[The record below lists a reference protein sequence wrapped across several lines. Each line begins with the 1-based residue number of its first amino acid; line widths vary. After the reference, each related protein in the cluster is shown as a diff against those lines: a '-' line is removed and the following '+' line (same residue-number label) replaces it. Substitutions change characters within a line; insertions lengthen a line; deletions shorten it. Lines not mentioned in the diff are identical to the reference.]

1 MTMRLP
7 VSLRRWLARGLG
19 LVLAAAPLAAAEP
32 PADPL
37 FDLPAI
43 MNDPV
48 DAKTLASETVDGV
61 IFETIEF
68 TSRVVDGQPERVL
81 GILALPVGAQR
92 VPGVFWSMGGMA
104 PAGREFPGRLARRG
118 YACLAITLPHKIRNS
133 HRVPFDTA
141 HPEKA
146 NLTLLA
152 RDQLRGVTVLS
163 QRPEVDPDRLGVAG
177 ASYGGFFASMLAGID
192 PRLKAGFSFFGGGNH
207 ALGTNLP
214 QFQKMSTLE
223 DVAVWN
229 RTIDPAL
236 RLRQRDIPFYWG
248 VAVNDNWFFFPAVAK
263 TFAELPGTA
272 KRAALVPHWQHGFTP
287 TIDDALL
294 GFLNTTPIAAKPQ
307 PAYLAPGP
315 VKLAVNGNHV
325 SATFEWTPWTGDR
338 RVAKA
343 ELIAS
348 YGEDFSWLGWPQR
361 AAFSFHALPAGM
373 RQYAECI
380 LPIPSR
386 KLPLIIWAN
395 ITDDQGVLTSSVPRT
410 LAAADLATFPV
421 TPQVALNCF
430 PDGDL
435 GEAAVDFYR
444 RMGEP
449 LAGEPD
455 TAVKQA
461 GTQSLRQTAPAAG
474 QPAPKP
480 FTVRLLHNVPGL
492 GHRLSVQ
499 LRAER
504 PAQLTVKVTPVRPAQ
519 WSSAVVKLLVA
530 QDPRLAPLLPHW
542 ADPVVPLTTTAT
554 VGTEWQEVTVAIPVP
569 TAPVD
574 GYRLEIAETPA
585 GQTTWW
591 LDTLVMQPIW
601 PQ

>member
-1 MTMRLP
+1 MPSRL
-7 VSLRRWLARGLG
+7 L
-19 LVLAAAPLAAAEP
+19 LAALLACTTAFAAEP
-32 PADPL
+32 PTDPL
-37 FDLPAI
+37 FDLAAI
-43 MNDPV
+43 YQDPV
-48 DAKTLASETVDGV
+48 DATTLASETVDGV
-61 IFETIEF
+61 VFETIEF
-68 TSRVVDGQPERVL
+68 TSRVVDGQPERVQ

-104 PAGREFPGRLARRG
+104 PAGREFPGRLARQG

-141 HPEKA
+141 HPERG
-146 NLTLLA
+146 NLALLA
-152 RDQLRGVTVLS
+152 RDQLRGVTVLA

-177 ASYGGFFASMLAGID
+177 ASYGGVFASMLAGID

-207 ALGTNLP
+207 ALGTSLP
-214 QFQKMSTLE
+214 QFCKMATLE

-248 VAVNDNWFFFPAVAK
+248 IAVNDHWFHFPAVVK
-263 TFAELPGTA
+263 TFTELPGTA
-272 KRAALVPHWQHGFTP
+272 KRAAIVPHWQHGFTP

-294 GFLNTTPIAAKPQ
+294 GFLNTTPIAPRPQ

-315 VKLAVNGNHV
+315 VTLAVNGNQV
-325 SATFEWTPWTGDR
+325 TATFAWTGTR
-338 RVAKA
+338 PVAKA

-348 YGEDFSWLGWPQR
+348 YGEDFNWLGWPQR
-361 AAFSFHALPAGM
+361 AAMVFPATIAG
-373 RQYAECI
+373 QQATAT

-386 KLPLIIWAN
+386 KLPLIFWAN
-395 ITDDQGVLTSSVPRT
+395 LTDDQGVLTSSVPRT

-421 TPQVALNCF
+421 TPQAALNCF
-430 PDGDL
+430 LDGDL
-435 GEAAVDFYR
+435 GAAAVEFYQ
-444 RMGEP
+444 RMGQP

-480 FTVRLLHNVPGL
+480 FTVRLLHSVPGL

-504 PAQLTVKVTPVRPAQ
+504 PAQLTVTLIPVRPAH
-519 WSSAVVKLLVA
+519 WDSAVVKLLVA

-542 ADPVVPLTTTAT
+542 TDPVVPLSTTAT
-554 VGTEWQEVTVAIPVP
+554 VGPEWQEVTIAVPVP

-591 LDTLVMQPIW
+591 VDTLVMQPLW
-601 PQ
+601 PE